1 MLSEN
6 TNVHTNY
13 SYTYRKLYII
23 YILFAHIR
31 VKNAIT
37 NTKLVIIKT
46 LTNIFRSN
54 FSTS

>member
-23 YILFAHIR
+23 YILFCAYMREECYYEHKISHYQD
-31 VKNAIT
+31 VNKY
-37 NTKLVIIKT
+37 
-46 LTNIFRSN
+46 
-54 FSTS
+54 FSK